1 MDHRHG
7 IIHPDQALAPIDV
20 GEELYELFMPPQ
32 LRIIPLDFPRA
43 HVVQRLHLNRVDD
56 GRRYLLPSPKSPAHG
71 EPHDLPR
78 LILVSLVTQP
88 DRGGLPAVAQL
99 LCEDRRIK
107 VECEHGSPPNL
118 VFIPASASSTHDA
131 SPLRLRSPS
140 LRRRGARPPFRG
152 QL

>member
-1 MDHRHG
+1 
-7 IIHPDQALAPIDV
+7 
-20 GEELYELFMPPQ
+20 MPPQ
-32 LRIIPLDFPRA
+32 FRVIPLDLPRA
-43 HVVQRLHLNRVDD
+43 HLAQRLHLNCVDD
-56 GRRYLLPSPKSPAHG
+56 GRHHLLARPKAPADG

-78 LILVSLVTQP
+78 LILVPLVTQP

-107 VECEHGSPPNL
+107 VECEHGSPPNS
-118 VFIPASASSTHDA
+118 VFIPASASSTHYP
-131 SPLRLRSPS
+131 SPLRLRSHS